1 MVPSEHRKTGG
12 KVPGNI
18 EKQIGVK
25 HRNTGGYSNHGNTIQ
40 IHIRHSI
47 LRYSNKDRITLKTN
61 TSRLRS
67 VVKKLLILMI
77 KRLNQLG
84 DSKNRHV
91 GFTIT

>member
-12 KVPGNI
+12 KIPGNI

-25 HRNTGGYSNHGNTIQ
+25 HRNTIQ
-40 IHIRHSI
+40 IQIRHSI

-67 VVKKLLILMI
+67 VVKKTPYFND
-77 KRLNQLG
+77 KKTESAR
-84 DSKNRHV
+84 
-91 GFTIT
+91 